1 MAYTIESFMAW
12 TSSPLNSNFVPITAL
27 ILFWASLSSL
37 NHGVIGEGIF
47 SNPVWFGVV
56 FITGPNRFV
65 TFSYLVL
72 VCVCVD
78 VHYTGM
84 YRCTLIDRWVVF
96 VGVCVCVCVWMWM
109 YLSIGD
115 DVCMGRQVPSFYF
128 ILFGVGAGDGIWII
142 ELSSIRSIKSIPT
155 PDYVRDKELSYQI
168 RFLLIDRWRV
178 TKRGPILG
186 RS

>member
-72 VCVCVD
+72 VCVCVW
-78 VHYTGM
+78 M
-84 YRCTLIDRWVVF
+84 YIIPVCIGAHWLIDELCLL
-96 VGVCVCVCVWMWM
+96 VCVCVCVCVCGCGCI
-109 YLSIGD
+109 YLS
-115 DVCMGRQVPSFYF
+115 VMMYVWEGRCPHF
-128 ILFGVGAGDGIWII
+128 ILSCSVWVPVTVSGLLNYHPFVQSNQSPHRIMYVIKNWA
-142 ELSSIRSIKSIPT
+142 IRS
-155 PDYVRDKELSYQI
+155 DSY
-168 RFLLIDRWRV
+168 W
-178 TKRGPILG
+178 
-186 RS
+186 

>member
-72 VCVCVD
+72 VCVCVC
-78 VHYTGM
+78 G
-84 YRCTLIDRWVVF
+84 CTLYRYVSVHIDWSMSCVCWCVC
-96 VGVCVCVCVWMWM
+96 VCVCVCVWMWM
-109 YLSIGD
+109 YLS
-115 DVCMGRQVPSFYF
+115 VMMYVWEGRCPHF
-128 ILFGVGAGDGIWII
+128 ILSCSVWVPVTVSGLLNYHPFVQSNQSPHRIMYVIKNWA
-142 ELSSIRSIKSIPT
+142 IRS
-155 PDYVRDKELSYQI
+155 DSY
-168 RFLLIDRWRV
+168 W
-178 TKRGPILG
+178 
-186 RS
+186 

>member
-72 VCVCVD
+72 VCVCVC
-78 VHYTGM
+78 G
-84 YRCTLIDRWVVF
+84 CTLYRYVSVHIDWSMSCVCWC
-96 VGVCVCVCVWMWM
+96 VCVCVCVCVDVDVSIYRWWCM
-109 YLSIGD
+109 YGKAGAL
-115 DVCMGRQVPSFYF
+115 
-128 ILFGVGAGDGIWII
+128 ILFYLVRCGCRWRYLDYWII
-142 ELSSIRSIKSIPT
+142 IHSFN
-155 PDYVRDKELSYQI
+155 QI
-168 RFLLIDRWRV
+168 NPHTGLCTW
-178 TKRGPILG
+178 
-186 RS
+186 